1 VSTAFLKEI
10 PDTSPEVKEG
20 LAQMCCKIHLSVEQ
34 ASSDFWDSLRRRVYT
49 TPKSYLDLIS
59 LYIKLLGEYR
69 EIFNTNKRRLANGV
83 NKLNSTNQNI
93 AELNEKLTVMVP
105 ILEQKNK
112 DLAAALII
120 VNKDKAVANEQEAK
134 VSAEAAIVDKNA
146 AAAQQ
151 IADEAEAVLA
161 AAKPEL
167 EGAQKAVQSLEKN
180 AIVEIKNFAKPPAG
194 VVTVMECVMILLG
207 EATKWDDIK
216 KVLGNT
222 NQFMDRLKFY
232 KVEETSEKV
241 WKKARDKYISK
252 DDFKPDDVRKIS
264 VAAAALCLWARSC
277 SSYAIVTKKVAPMK
291 EKYATAMGELT
302 AAKAELK
309 EKLDLVQVV
318 KDKVAKLEADCQKMQ
333 DEKEELENNMET
345 SKARML
351 RAEKLVVLLADEGV
365 RWKETV
371 ETISD

>member
-1 VSTAFLKEI
+1 MDNILSLFTSLVRENLHICLCMSPVGDTLRIRCRQFPALINCCTLDWFSRWPEEALLYVSTAFLKEL
-10 PDTSPEVKEG
+10 PDTSEEVKQG
-20 LAQMCCKIHLSVEQ
+20 LSEMCCKIHLSVEQ
-34 ASSDFWDSLRRRVYT
+34 ASTDFWDSLRRRIYT

-59 LYIKLLGEYR
+59 LYTKVLAEQR
-69 EIFNTNKRRLANGV
+69 EIFNTNKGRLANGV
-83 NKLNSTNQNI
+83 TKLNNTNASI
-93 AELNEKLTVMVP
+93 AELSEKLTVMVP

-120 VNKDKAVANEQEAK
+120 VNADKEIANEQEAK

-146 AAAQQ
+146 TAAKQ
-151 IADEAEAVLA
+151 IADEAEAVLSQ
-161 AAKPEL
+161 AKPAL
-167 EGAQKAVQSLEKN
+167 EAAQKAVQNLDKN
-180 AIVEIKNFAKPPAG
+180 AIVEIKNFAKPPTG

-252 DDFKPDDVRKIS
+252 EEFVPEEVKKIS
-264 VAAAALCLWARSC
+264 SAAASLCLWARSC

-291 EKYATAMGELT
+291 
-302 AAKAELK
+302 
-309 EKLDLVQVV
+309 
-318 KDKVAKLEADCQKMQ
+318 
-333 DEKEELENNMET
+333 
-345 SKARML
+345 
-351 RAEKLVVLLADEGV
+351 
-365 RWKETV
+365 
-371 ETISD
+371 